1 MAEYYIPALST
12 LIEQFNR
19 LPGIGHK
26 TATRLAYYVLSM
38 PKDEAS
44 RLAGAIIDAQ
54 EKIHYCKVCGNFTD
68 KDVCTICTDDK
79 RDHSIICV
87 VESPRD
93 LIAMD
98 RMETNKV
105 LYHVLGGVISPL
117 NGVMPDML
125 RIKELL
131 ARLSDGTVKEIMLA
145 TNATVEGEATA
156 MYISKLIKPLG
167 IKVTRLAF
175 GIPVGGDIEYAD
187 EETLS
192 LSIEGRREI

>member
-1 MAEYYIPALST
+1 MAEYNIPALST

-26 TATRLAYYVLSM
+26 TATRLAYFVLSM
-38 PKDEAS
+38 PEDEALKLS
-44 RLAGAIIDAQ
+44 AAIADAHK
-54 EKIHYCKVCGNFTD
+54 KIHYCSVCGNFTD
-68 KDVCTICTDDK
+68 RDVCSVCTDER
-79 RDHSIICV
+79 RDRSIICV

-93 LIAMD
+93 LLAMEKMD
-98 RMETNKV
+98 THKV

-117 NGVMPDML
+117 NGVLPDML

-131 ARLSDGTVKEIMLA
+131 QRLNDGTVKEILMA

>member
-1 MAEYYIPALST
+1 MAEYHIAALSN

-26 TATRLAYYVLSM
+26 TAARLAYYVLSM
-38 PKDEAS
+38 PEEEAAKLS
-44 RLAGAIIDAQ
+44 DAITDAHK
-54 EKIHYCKVCGNFTD
+54 KIHYCKVCGNFTD
-68 KDVCTICTDDK
+68 KEVCSICTDTK
-79 RDHSIICV
+79 RDRSIICV

-93 LIAMD
+93 LLAME
-98 RMETNKV
+98 RMDSHRV

-117 NGVMPDML
+117 NGVLPDML

-131 ARLSDGTVKEIMLA
+131 ARLEDGSVKEILMA

-156 MYISKLIKPLG
+156 MYLSKLIKPLG
-167 IKVTRLAF
+167 VRVTRIAF

>member
-1 MAEYYIPALST
+1 MAEYHIAALST

-38 PKDEAS
+38 PEEEAAKLS
-44 RLAGAIIDAQ
+44 GAITEAHQ
-54 EKIHYCKVCGNFTD
+54 KIHYCKVCGNFTD
-68 KDVCTICTDDK
+68 KEVCSICTDQT
-79 RDHSIICV
+79 RDRSIICV

-93 LIAMD
+93 LLAME
-98 RMETNKV
+98 RMDSNRV

-117 NGVMPDML
+117 NGVLPDML

-131 ARLSDGTVKEIMLA
+131 QRLNDGTVKEILMA

-167 IKVTRLAF
+167 IRVTRIAF

-192 LSIEGRREI
+192 LSIEGRRDI